1 MEEQRPPKRLRS
13 VAPNQD
19 GHPREPGHSGV
30 EGEDPREADGPAE
43 PGHPSKPFAYVK
55 PMRRE
60 TPAFTESAH
69 LAERGRGRQQGR
81 SRRTERGRRR
91 RAGLHRDPGLQAG
104 PGHLPGS
111 GLQAEF
117 DHGEEP
123 AHHVEPDARQT
134 PSFPFTDAA
143 TVPGYALQGRS
154 PHTASLGVGLQGLPG
169 APGYWALVASAL
181 SAHIGFRPS
190 AGPAL
195 FFMVTSSGTY
205 LCGLPAFFIHTA
217 R

>member
-13 VAPNQD
+13 VAPYQD
-19 GHPREPGHSGV
+19 GHPREPGHSG
-30 EGEDPREADGPAE
+30 EGPREADGPAE

-60 TPAFTESAH
+60 TPAFTESAR
-69 LAERGRGRQQGR
+69 LAERGRGRQRGR
-81 SRRTERGRRR
+81 SRRTERGRSR

-104 PGHLPGS
+104 PGHLPGPD
-111 GLQAEF
+111 LHAEF
-117 DHGEEP
+117 DHGEDL

-134 PSFPFTDAA
+134 PSFPFTGAA

-154 PHTASLGVGLQGLPG
+154 PNTASLGVGLQGLPG
-169 APGYWALVASAL
+169 ASGYWVLVASAVCP
-181 SAHIGFRPS
+181 HIGFRPS
-190 AGPAL
+190 AGSAL
-195 FFMVTSSGTY
+195 FFMPTSSGTY
-205 LCGLPAFFIHTA
+205 VCGVPAFFTHTA